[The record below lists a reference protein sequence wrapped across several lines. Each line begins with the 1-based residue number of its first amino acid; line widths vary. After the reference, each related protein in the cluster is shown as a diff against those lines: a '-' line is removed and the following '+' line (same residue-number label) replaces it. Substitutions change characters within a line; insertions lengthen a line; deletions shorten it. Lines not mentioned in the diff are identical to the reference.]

1 MAVETARFPLWARMR
16 TSRWLR
22 GVPWIP
28 IVIIFIIIIAA
39 AFADLIAP
47 EPPTSINLRSAK
59 LPPAFMEGGE
69 WKFILG
75 TDQLGRDIFS
85 RVIKGTQTSI
95 TVAAATLALGGFV
108 GTALGLIAGWRGGWV
123 DTLVMRGVDAT
134 LAFPAVLIA
143 LVFVVTVGSGFW
155 IVVAI
160 IAHQLWA
167 RYARLIRGEIL
178 IWKERD
184 FVALARIAGCSTFR
198 ILTVHLFPQVVNS
211 LVVLTTLQVGWA
223 IIVEATLSFLGAG
236 IPPPTPSLG
245 GMIIDGRDFIRD
257 AWWIS
262 VFPGLAI
269 MLISLSFN
277 LFGDWIRDMLDPKL
291 RQL

>member
-1 MAVETARFPLWARMR
+1 MDAIAARFPMWARIR
-16 TSRWLR
+16 APKWLR

-28 IVIIFIIIIAA
+28 IVIIFVIIIAS

-47 EPPTSINLRSAK
+47 EDPTGINLRSVK
-59 LPPAFMEGGE
+59 QNPVFNGGE

-134 LAFPAVLIA
+134 LAFPAVLIG

-167 RYARLIRGEIL
+167 RYARLVRGEIL
-178 IWKERD
+178 TWKERD

-277 LFGDWIRDMLDPKL
+277 LFGDWIRDVLDPKL

>member
-1 MAVETARFPLWARMR
+1 MDAVAARFSMWARIR
-16 TSRWLR
+16 APKRLR

-28 IVIIFIIIIAA
+28 IVIIFVIIIAS
-39 AFADLIAP
+39 AFADLIVP
-47 EPPTSINLRSAK
+47 EDPTGINLRSVK
-59 LPPAFMEGGE
+59 QNPVFNGGE

-134 LAFPAVLIA
+134 LAFPAVLIG

-167 RYARLIRGEIL
+167 RYARLVRGEIL
-178 IWKERD
+178 TWKERD
-184 FVALARIAGCSTFR
+184 FVALARIAGCSTSR

-277 LFGDWIRDMLDPKL
+277 LFGDWIRDVLDPKL